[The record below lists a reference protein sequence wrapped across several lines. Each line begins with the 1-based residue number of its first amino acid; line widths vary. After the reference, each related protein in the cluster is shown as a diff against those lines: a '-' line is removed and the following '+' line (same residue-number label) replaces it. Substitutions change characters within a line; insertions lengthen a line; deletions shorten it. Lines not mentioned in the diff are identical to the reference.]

1 MLIDTIR
8 QDLITATKA
17 QDALSLKA
25 LRFILSE
32 INYEKIDKQRELTDD
47 DVIKVLQKEVKKRE
61 VAIELMKKGGRLELV
76 DEEEKKITVIKK
88 YLPLELSDAELERIV
103 AEVVQTNPSAQ
114 LGAVIGLVMQKV
126 KGRAD
131 GRKVAD
137 LVKKKLTSQS

>member
-32 INYEKIDKQRELTDD
+32 INYARIDKQRELTDE
-47 DVIKVLQKEVKKRE
+47 DVINVLQKEVKKRQE
-61 VAIELMKKGGRLELV
+61 AITLMKKGGRLELI
-76 DEEEKKITVIKK
+76 DEEEKKITVINK
-88 YLPLELSDAELERIV
+88 YMPAQISDDELEKIV
-103 AEVVQTNPSAQ
+103 AEITQANSGGQ
-114 LGAVIGLVMQKV
+114 MGAVIGLVMQKV

-131 GRKVAD
+131 GKKVAQ
-137 LVKKKLTSQS
+137 LVKMKLNPSS